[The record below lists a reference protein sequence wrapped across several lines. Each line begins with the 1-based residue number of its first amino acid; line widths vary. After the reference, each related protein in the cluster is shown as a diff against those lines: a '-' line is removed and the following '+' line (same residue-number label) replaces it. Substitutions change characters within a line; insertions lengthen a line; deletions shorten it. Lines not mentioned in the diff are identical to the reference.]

1 MSPIRVLALV
11 AGLLPYLPITAQQ
24 PVPQTVSPDKG
35 AIDAAGKFVP
45 TSNAPAQPR
54 EQAEAEEAKQR
65 EAMQVVAEG
74 GDRYRIGQVTFD
86 RARREVTIPATV
98 NMDSGVVEYA
108 LVAETGKLHE
118 ALFSTKANP
127 REIHLACL
135 LLGLPKEDESKA
147 DDAGSDVKVNVS
159 WDTNGPT
166 VLHELANL
174 VVMSDTPEAPSDAK
188 SLAGGPWRY
197 VSSKMGPG
205 GFAATAEG
213 SIISLIN
220 DPAALMVNPRESASR
235 DDVHVP
241 NRNLIPRKGSPVR
254 IILKLPAASPAKP

>member
-1 MSPIRVLALV
+1 MNLFRALALV
-11 AGLLPYLPITAQQ
+11 AGLLPYLQIAAQQ
-24 PVPQTVSPDKG
+24 PTPQTVSADKG

-45 TSNAPAQPR
+45 AGTAPVQPR
-54 EQAEAEEAKQR
+54 EKVEAEENKQR
-65 EAMQVVAEG
+65 EAMRVVPEG
-74 GDRYRIGQVTFD
+74 ENRYRIGQITFD

-118 ALFSTKANP
+118 SLFSTKANP

-135 LLGLPKEDESKA
+135 LLGLPAEADSTP
-147 DDAGSDVKVNVS
+147 DDAGCDVKVNVS

-174 VVMSDTPEAPSDAK
+174 VVTSETPDAPADAK

-197 VSSKMGPG
+197 VSSKVGPG
-205 GFAATAEG
+205 GFAAAAEG
-213 SIISLIN
+213 SIISLIH
-220 DPAALMVNPRESASR
+220 DPTALMVNPRESASR
-235 DDVHVP
+235 DDVHVA

-254 IILKLPAASPAKP
+254 IILKLPAPAAKP